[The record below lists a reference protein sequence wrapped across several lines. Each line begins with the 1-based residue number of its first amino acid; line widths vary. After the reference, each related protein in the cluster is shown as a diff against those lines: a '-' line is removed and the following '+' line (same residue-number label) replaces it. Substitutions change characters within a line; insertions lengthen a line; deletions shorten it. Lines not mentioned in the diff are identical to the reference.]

1 MTLELYLKALDT
13 VTKLLPFLKTFTGE
27 RRRDYFEKLLKPLY
41 EAVEDVHDFYND
53 LFLSTRNKLIHL
65 KRTSIL
71 SRHPEY
77 SIEVLQELEEI
88 KTEFLNLR
96 RKDEGLRDSLRQD
109 AQEDFTRIQWVE
121 EKRCLTSIIYYFLG
135 EGGIA
140 PDDTDLDNEI
150 EEVIQQGGTRYWDTP
165 SIRLYLDIQDSRN
178 PEEIVEKIDD
188 AREKLNQRYM
198 NIRKQYRR
206 VQNVLVLET

>member
-1 MTLELYLKALDT
+1 
-13 VTKLLPFLKTFTGE
+13 
-27 RRRDYFEKLLKPLY
+27 
-41 EAVEDVHDFYND
+41 
-53 LFLSTRNKLIHL
+53 
-65 KRTSIL
+65 
-71 SRHPEY
+71 
-77 SIEVLQELEEI
+77 VLQELEEI

-198 NIRKQYRR
+198 NIRKQHRR